1 MMKLKNKSINKKDKK
16 KKKTISKLGKPTK
29 LYLDHAKEIIQ

>member
-1 MMKLKNKSINKKDKK
+1 MKLKNKSINKKDK